1 MPAISDRALLLT
13 IGAAVV
19 AAIVATGAWIAVSA
33 PAAELPALDGPS
45 PGAIAGLASE
55 AAAPASDVV
64 VDVEG
69 AVITPGLHRLPA
81 GSRLADAIEAA
92 GGYASDVDLDAASRQ
107 LNLAA
112 PLTDGQQVRVPRLG
126 EAAAP
131 AASGDPGT
139 AGGGLVNLNTAS
151 PDELDALPGIGP
163 VTVQKIVAARQEAPF
178 VSLDDAV
185 AREVMN
191 AGQLEKIRDLA
202 TV

>member
-1 MPAISDRALLLT
+1 MPAISDRALLLM
-13 IGAAVV
+13 IGAAVL
-19 AAIVATGAWIAVSA
+19 AAIVAAGAWIALSA
-33 PAAELPALDGPS
+33 PAAELPALGAPS
-45 PGAIAGLASE
+45 SAAVADLASD
-55 AAAPASDVV
+55 APPPASDVV

-69 AVITPGLHRLPA
+69 AVMTPGLHRLPA

-92 GGYASDVDLDAASRQ
+92 GGYAPDVDLDAASRQ

-112 PLTDGQQVRVPRLG
+112 ALTDGQQVRVPRIG
-126 EAAAP
+126 EAVAP
-131 AASGDPGT
+131 TGSADPGG
-139 AGGGLVNLNTAS
+139 GGGLVNLNTAS

-178 VSLDDAV
+178 ASLDDAV
-185 AREVMN
+185 TREVMN